1 MSFRKS
7 FRAVPLREGAY
18 YAAKRRK
25 RRRERNAL
33 QLLIGAVLA
42 AAVGLG
48 SQLLPSDRDDSAEQ
62 QASDMSAVADT
73 APYVPQPLMSAAE
86 LDAQQPSAA
95 NARVSVSP
103 RAIAPVAASGGWSYR
118 NCREARAAGA
128 APLYAGQPGYGTHM
142 DADGDGIACEP
153 YMGPR

>member
-1 MSFRKS
+1 MSFKKP
-7 FRAVPLREGAY
+7 FRAVPVRASAGYVAQQ
-18 YAAKRRK
+18 RR
-25 RRRERNAL
+25 RRRERNAF
-33 QLLIGAVLA
+33 QFLIVAVLA
-42 AAVGLG
+42 AAVGFG
-48 SQLLPSDRDDSAEQ
+48 SQLLLSDRDDSAGQ
-62 QASDMSAVADT
+62 QPSDMSAVPDT
-73 APYVPQPLMSAAE
+73 APYVPEPLMSAAE

-95 NARVSVSP
+95 SGRVAVSP
-103 RAIAPVAASGGWSYR
+103 RAVAPSDASAWSYR